1 MIKAYNFANLKKE
14 FLMYYSLAEIFA
26 IGIGPSSSHTVGP
39 MKAAKRFVG
48 NLQDKIE
55 QVCEVKI
62 YLYGSLALTGIG
74 HGTLNAI
81 VYGLLGLAA
90 DSIDMSQ
97 NYIEHVKNE
106 KSLCLGGKKN
116 ISFTFEK
123 NFILEKT
130 TFLKEHSNGM
140 KFVALNS
147 HGATILEETYFSVGG
162 GTIMRQDEFAYQ
174 TKRQPLA
181 VPYQF
186 SSFAELKAICEN
198 NQLSISNIVLANE
211 KALHSTE
218 KTKDYCRKIT
228 QIMQQNINDGVNKK
242 GILPGV
248 IKLRRR
254 APEMYESLQQRF
266 EHNVDDALYVLDW
279 VNLWAFAVAEEN
291 ASGSKIVT
299 APTMG
304 SAGIMPA
311 VMRYYQRFAHKKAYY
326 DEQADIVYLTTAAAI
341 CSLYRTNASIS
352 GAEVGCQGEV
362 GVACSMAAAG
372 LCAVMGGNINQIENA
387 AEIGMEHNLGLTC
400 DPVKG
405 LVQIPCIERNAM
417 AAIKAVNASRLAY
430 RSTGE
435 HKVSL
440 DSIIKTMYETGLSL
454 QSAYKETSLG
464 GLATNVSC

>member
-1 MIKAYNFANLKKE
+1 
-14 FLMYYSLAEIFA
+14 MYYSLSEIFA

-39 MKAAKRFVG
+39 MKAAKCFVDG
-48 NLQDKIE
+48 LNEKIS
-55 QVCEVKI
+55 QVKEVKI

-81 VYGLLGLAA
+81 VYGLLGLIA
-90 DSIDMSQ
+90 DKIDLSE
-97 NYIEHVKNE
+97 NYIERIIAE
-106 KSLCLGGKKN
+106 KTLLLGGQKKVP
-116 ISFTFEK
+116 FEFEN

-140 KFVALNS
+140 KFVALDDK
-147 HGATILEETYFSVGG
+147 EEVVAEEVYFSVGG
-162 GTIMRQDEFAYQ
+162 GTIIRKDEIS
-174 TKRQPLA
+174 KKIERKPLE
-181 VPYQF
+181 VPYHF
-186 SSFAELKAICEN
+186 SSFAELREICERE
-198 NQLSISNIVLANE
+198 QLSISDVVLANE
-211 KALHSTE
+211 RVLYTDE
-218 KTKDYCRKIT
+218 NTKRYIRKISG
-228 QIMQQNINDGVNKK
+228 IMQQNINDGIHKE
-242 GILPGV
+242 GILPGS

-254 APEMYESLQQRF
+254 APEMYESLQHRF
-266 EHNVDDALYVLDW
+266 KSNVDDALYILDW

-311 VMRYYQRFAHKKAYY
+311 VMRYYQRFAHKKAFY
-326 DEQADIVYLTTAAAI
+326 DEEADIVYLTTAAAI

-372 LCAVMGGNINQIENA
+372 LCAVMGGNLNQIENA

-400 DPVKG
+400 DPIKG

-417 AAIKAVNASRLAY
+417 AAIKAVNASRLAKQG
-430 RSTGE
+430 SGE

-454 QSAYKETSLG
+454 KNDYKETSLG
-464 GLATNVSC
+464 GLAKNVIC

>member
-1 MIKAYNFANLKKE
+1 
-14 FLMYYSLAEIFA
+14 MYYSLSEIFA

-39 MKAAKRFVG
+39 MKAAKRFVDG
-48 NLQDKIE
+48 LENKISE
-55 QVCEVKI
+55 VHDVKI
-62 YLYGSLALTGIG
+62 YLYGSLALTGVG

-81 VYGLLGLAA
+81 VYGLWGLSA
-90 DSIDMSQ
+90 DKIDLSQ
-97 NYIEHVKNE
+97 NYVERVNAE
-106 KSLCLGGKKN
+106 KTLWLGGKKAVL
-116 ISFTFEK
+116 FDFRK
-123 NFILEKT
+123 NFVLEKT
-130 TFLKEHSNGM
+130 IFLKEHPNGM
-140 KFVALNS
+140 KFSASNEK
-147 HGATILEETYFSVGG
+147 GEIIAEETYFSVGG
-162 GTIMRQDEFAYQ
+162 GSIARQDEIANRIER
-174 TKRQPLA
+174 KPLE

-186 SSFAELKAICEN
+186 SSFKELKKIAEE
-198 NQLSISNIVLANE
+198 QRLSISEVVIANE
-211 KALHSTE
+211 RALYSDEDTQ
-218 KTKDYCRKIT
+218 KYIRKISN
-228 QIMQQNINDGVNKK
+228 IMQQNINDGVTKK
-242 GILPGV
+242 GVLPGS

-266 EHNVDDALYVLDW
+266 NNNFDDALYIIDW

-326 DEQADIVYLTTAAAI
+326 DEKADMVYLTTAAAI

-362 GVACSMAAAG
+362 GVACSMAAGG

-400 DPVKG
+400 DPIKG

-417 AAIKAVNASRLAY
+417 AAIKAVNASRLAMQGK
-430 RSTGE
+430 GE
-435 HKVSL
+435 YKVSL
-440 DSIIKTMYETGLSL
+440 DNIIKTMYETGLNL
-454 QSAYKETSLG
+454 KNDYKETSLG
-464 GLATNVSC
+464 GLAKNVVC

>member
-1 MIKAYNFANLKKE
+1 
-14 FLMYYSLAEIFA
+14 MYYSLAEIFA

-39 MKAAKRFVG
+39 MKAAKRFADGLKNNISNVQ
-48 NLQDKIE
+48 N
-55 QVCEVKI
+55 VKI
-62 YLYGSLALTGIG
+62 YLYGSLALTGVG

-81 VYGLLGLAA
+81 AYGLMGLIA
-90 DSIDMSQ
+90 DTIDISQ
-97 NYIEHVKNE
+97 NYIQRIKEE
-106 KSLCLGGKKN
+106 KKLILGGQKP
-116 ISFTFEK
+116 IAFDFDTDFV
-123 NFILEKT
+123 LEKQI
-130 TFLKEHSNGM
+130 FLKEHSNGM
-140 KFVALNS
+140 KFVALDNNNR
-147 HGATILEETYFSVGG
+147 TIAEETYFSVGG
-162 GTIMRQDEFAYQ
+162 GTIARQDEIANRIER
-174 TKRQPLA
+174 KPLD
-181 VPYQF
+181 VPYKF
-186 SSFAELKAICEN
+186 NTFAELKNICEKN
-198 NQLSISNIVLANE
+198 NLSLCDVVMANE
-211 KALHSTE
+211 KALFSSDE
-218 KTKDYCRKIT
+218 TKAYLRKIA
-228 QIMQQNINDGVNKK
+228 QIMQQNINDGISKK
-242 GILPGV
+242 GILPGS

-254 APEMYESLQQRF
+254 APEMYNSLQKRF
-266 EHNVDDALYVLDW
+266 ENNYDDALYILDW

-372 LCAVMGGNINQIENA
+372 LCAVMGGNLNQIENA

-417 AAIKAVNASRLAY
+417 AAIKAVNASRLAS
-430 RSTGE
+430 RGTGE

-440 DSIIKTMYETGLSL
+440 DNIIKTMYETGLSL